1 MLALFGV
8 AMTVSFGIKAPL
20 NFSVFV
26 DAGRRSLAQR
36 LASDAKSSDQ
46 PPRKRKMT
54 VPSRGIKLLGA
65 NFIFALIKG
74 ARALCFVA
82 EQKISK
88 PSGLA
93 LKQN

>member
-1 MLALFGV
+1 
-8 AMTVSFGIKAPL
+8 
-20 NFSVFV
+20 
-26 DAGRRSLAQR
+26 
-36 LASDAKSSDQ
+36 
-46 PPRKRKMT
+46 MT
-54 VPSRGIKLLGA
+54 VPSRGIQLLGA